1 MIKKLL
7 KEFAGKLDS
16 VIGNKLDE
24 MMETNQE
31 ARADSNG
38 KMVQALAKL
47 FVNNGFI
54 STFVNDGENVQTLLD
69 YADSP
74 AADKLASVF
83 NRLEPQEQ
91 DDVADELVDAMIDIH
106 GDPYDFLDDPGKLSM
121 YDSEEIKQ
129 AMSNKTDESTFE
141 NEDFDEEDDE
151 EEDESAEA
159 KKDSVFVQLK
169 KITDSFENFEDPNPK
184 KPIIK
189 NPLRHVVTDDGITVE
204 VSYDDAVAIVDL
216 MQADVK
222 PESKQKMQELMQT
235 AEGLESLIDYLSS

>member
-24 MMETNQE
+24 FDPDNTVQPNVFENVDPRDVQE
-31 ARADSNG
+31 LQTKYKNG
-38 KMVQALAKL
+38 EISFDEFRQELDNLAYTAQ
-47 FVNNGFI
+47 
-54 STFVNDGENVQTLLD
+54 SERDGEMGLYHGPGGIDTAAGHRAWDLEKSEWNDEDQWEMDDWNDERYYENIDDDMLD
-69 YADSP
+69 
-74 AADKLASVF
+74 
-83 NRLEPQEQ
+83 
-91 DDVADELVDAMIDIH
+91 
-106 GDPYDFLDDPGKLSM
+106 
-121 YDSEEIKQ
+121 
-129 AMSNKTDESTFE
+129 
-141 NEDFDEEDDE
+141 DEEDDE
-151 EEDESAEA
+151 EDDESAEA